1 MGFEGIGEGKKTKM
15 VTPFRNMARSFTCSW
30 TRSLARSDEGGAGEG
45 WRLHEGEAVYEAL
58 PLALQRFFYYK
69 LTKWLDSLGTLAKLI
84 NSISSLQSNQVF
96 FDWFRA
102 APSFLEPIEGGLGP
116 GRGEWPSG
124 QKRQTVNLL
133 KFFYVGSNPA
143 SPTCLL

>member
-1 MGFEGIGEGKKTKM
+1 MGFEGMGEGKKTKM
-15 VTPFRNMARSFTCSW
+15 VTPFRNMVRPYSLWGT
-30 TRSLARSDEGGAGEG
+30 SLAARWLVHSLAHELAASPEATSRPLVLGAL
-45 WRLHEGEAVYEAL
+45 R
-58 PLALQRFFYYK
+58 
-69 LTKWLDSLGTLAKLI
+69 
-84 NSISSLQSNQVF
+84 
-96 FDWFRA
+96 
-102 APSFLEPIEGGLGP
+102 P